1 MNEKYFT
8 DLLESGVFSKT
19 ANKQTKDDAEIVIG
33 GGAGASSQSDNHH
46 ASPLRTPPLT
56 SWLF

>member
-8 DLLESGVFSKT
+8 DLLESGLFSKT
-19 ANKQTKDDAEIVIG
+19 AKKQTKDDAEIVIG
-33 GGAGASSQSDNHH
+33 GGASSQSDNHH